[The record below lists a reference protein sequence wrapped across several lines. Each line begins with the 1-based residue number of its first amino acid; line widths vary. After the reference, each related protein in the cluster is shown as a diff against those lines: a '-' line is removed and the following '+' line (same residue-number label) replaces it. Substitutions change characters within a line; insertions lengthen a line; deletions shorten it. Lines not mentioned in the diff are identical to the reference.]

1 MTNTGK
7 IWSSTVDDCLWVSWS
22 VESLNRSDI
31 LNEYP
36 APTKITRMPV
46 TNTTLMVS
54 VWKKTVWWK
63 PMCDMVCLNQGW
75 ISGVNPTAIWM
86 TIDYGTNNIFCSRCQ
101 FVFCISGRIFPP
113 GAVCLAW
120 VWCQAKRKSWFK
132 ALLCFL
138 LKSGSRYKT
147 CQGNV
152 ISGHNSAQ
160 WKLLCR
166 IAVLNCIAYV
176 YAYMYL
182 CIYTCISYVGKV
194 KQYWM
199 ARRINE

>member
-1 MTNTGK
+1 MLRRRLLRRLAKNAMTNTGK

-63 PMCDMVCLNQGW
+63 PMCDMVCPNQGR

-86 TIDYGTNNIFCSRCQ
+86 TIDYGTNNIFCSRCR
-101 FVFCISGRIFPP
+101 FFFCISGRIFPP

-138 LKSGSRYKT
+138 LKSRVTTQDLSRK
-147 CQGNV
+147 CDL
-152 ISGHNSAQ
+152 
-160 WKLLCR
+160 W
-166 IAVLNCIAYV
+166 
-176 YAYMYL
+176 
-182 CIYTCISYVGKV
+182 
-194 KQYWM
+194 
-199 ARRINE
+199 